1 MKTIWQD
8 LRFAL
13 RMLGKRPGF
22 TVAAVIALA
31 LGIGANTA
39 IFSVVN
45 SVLLRP
51 LGYKEPERLVT
62 ISHSYPKL
70 DLIGSVSAPGY
81 VDYRDQA
88 SVFEETAASSNA
100 NYNLTDGGDPERV
113 QGRRVTSNFF
123 PLLSVAPA
131 LGRAFLAAEDKPGAA
146 HVAVLSH
153 GLWQRRFGGE
163 PRIVN
168 RTITLN
174 NESYTVVGVMPDAF
188 RFGRDEMWTPIA
200 FTPEQLAN
208 DSRGSEYLDVMARL
222 KPGVTIEQAQ
232 AEIDFIARRIMEA
245 NPESYPAD
253 SGWGVKLK
261 SLNEEVV
268 GNVRPAL
275 LVLLGAVGFLLLIA
289 CSNVA
294 NLMLARAAARGREIA
309 IRTALGAS
317 RLRLV
322 RQMLTESL
330 LLAIVGGVAGLL
342 LAVWGVD
349 LLVALEPADVPRVR
363 EIGIDARVLLFTIGL
378 SLLTGI
384 LFGLLPALQAS
395 KPGLTG
401 TLKEG
406 GRGSAVGGGLRNARS
421 LLVITE
427 IAVALVLLVGAG
439 LMVRSFSRLL
449 DVNPGFQT
457 ENVLSM
463 QIALP
468 ATKYREP
475 QQRRAFFQELT
486 DRIKT
491 LPGVESAGAVS
502 NLPLGGSGTSFTF
515 EIEGRPAPPGVMNP
529 HTGGRVAT
537 PDYLQTMKIPLLRG
551 RHFTERDRADAR
563 QVAIIDETLARQY
576 FPGEDP
582 IGKRVTFEGT
592 DENPIWREI
601 VGVVGAIRHK
611 GLDAELKGQLYY
623 PHAQST
629 AGFMSIVVR
638 TANDPASL
646 TSAVRG
652 AVRAVDKDQPVYG
665 VRTMGEVLNNSVAQ
679 KRFSMFLLTI
689 FAGVALVLAA
699 VGIYGVMA
707 YTVSARTNEMG
718 IRIALGARSIDI
730 LRLVVGQGMILAL
743 AGVAFGLVAA
753 FGVTRVMSSLLYGVS
768 ATDPLTFAAIAL
780 LLTGVA
786 LLACYIPARR
796 ATKVDPM
803 VALRYE

>member
-8 LRFAL
+8 LHFAL
-13 RMLGKRPGF
+13 RMLRKRPGF
-22 TVAAVIALA
+22 TAAAVIALA

-62 ISHSYPKL
+62 IGHSYPKL
-70 DLIGSVSAPGY
+70 DLIASVSAPGY
-81 VDYRDQA
+81 IDYRDQTSA
-88 SVFEETAASSNA
+88 FEEIAASSNA
-100 NYNLTDGGDPERV
+100 NYNLTDGGEPERV
-113 QGRRVTSNFF
+113 QGRRVTANFF
-123 PLLSVAPA
+123 PLLGVAPA
-131 LGRAFLAAEDKPGAA
+131 LGRPFLAEEDKPEASR
-146 HVAVLSH
+146 VAILSH
-153 GLWQRRFGGE
+153 GLWQRRFGGD
-163 PRIVN
+163 PQIVN

-174 NESYTVVGVMPDAF
+174 NESYTVVGLMPMEF
-188 RFGRDEMWTPIA
+188 RFGRDELWTPIA

-208 DSRGSEYLDVMARL
+208 DRRGNEYLGVIARL
-222 KPGVTIEQAQ
+222 KQGVTIEKAQ
-232 AEIDFIARRIMEA
+232 AELDFIARRIMEA
-245 NPESYPAD
+245 NPEAYPAD

-261 SLNEEVV
+261 SLNEEIV

-317 RLRLV
+317 RLRIV
-322 RQMLTESL
+322 RQLLTESL
-330 LLAIVGGVAGLL
+330 LLALVGGTAGLL
-342 LAVWGVD
+342 LAVWGID
-349 LLVALEPADVPRVR
+349 LLVALEPVDVPRAR

-378 SLLTGI
+378 SLLTGV

-395 KPGLTG
+395 KPELIGK
-401 TLKEG
+401 LKEG
-406 GRGSAVGGGLRNARS
+406 GRGSAIGGGLRNARS
-421 LLVITE
+421 LLVVTE
-427 IAVALVLLVGAG
+427 IAVALVLLIGAG

-449 DVNPGFQT
+449 NVNPGFQT
-457 ENVLSM
+457 ENVLTM
-463 QIALP
+463 QVALP

-475 QQRRAFFQELT
+475 QQRRAFFQELME
-486 DRIKT
+486 RLKT
-491 LPGVESAGAVS
+491 LPGVESVGAIS
-502 NLPLGGSGTSFTF
+502 NLPLGGGVTSFTF
-515 EIEGRPAPPGVMNP
+515 AIEGRPAPPGVMNP
-529 HTGGRVAT
+529 HTDGRVAT

-551 RHFTERDRADAR
+551 RHFTERDNADAR
-563 QVAIIDETLARQY
+563 LVAIIDETLARQF

-582 IGKRVTFEGT
+582 VGKRITIEGP

-611 GLDAELKGQLYY
+611 GLDAELKAQLYY

-629 AGFMSIVVR
+629 AGFMSVVVR
-638 TANDPASL
+638 TANEPASL

-652 AVRAVDKDQPVYG
+652 AVRAVDKEQPVYN
-665 VRTMGEVLNNSVAQ
+665 VRTMGEVLNNSVSQ

-689 FAGVALVLAA
+689 FAAVALVLAA

-707 YTVSARTNEMG
+707 YTVTARTNEMG

-743 AGVAFGLVAA
+743 AGVALGLIIA

-768 ATDPLTFAAIAL
+768 ATDPVTFAAIAL

-803 VALRYE
+803 IALRYE

>member
-1 MKTIWQD
+1 MTTIWQD

-13 RMLGKRPGF
+13 RMLKKRPGF
-22 TVAAVIALA
+22 TAAAIIALA
-31 LGIGANTA
+31 LGVGANTA

-51 LGYKEPERLVT
+51 LPYKESERLVT
-62 ISHSYPKL
+62 IGHLYPKL
-70 DLIGSVSAPGY
+70 DLIAPVSAPGY
-81 VDYRDQA
+81 VDYRDQT
-88 SVFEETAASSNA
+88 SVFEETAASTNA
-100 NYNLTDGGDPERV
+100 NFNLTDGGEPERV
-113 QGRRVTSNFF
+113 QGRSVTANFL
-123 PLLSVAPA
+123 PLLGVAPA
-131 LGRAFLAAEDKPGAA
+131 LGRLFLAEEDQPGAA
-146 HVAVLSH
+146 RVAVLSH
-153 GLWQRRFGGE
+153 GLWQRRFGGD
-163 PRIVN
+163 PQIIN
-168 RTITLN
+168 RTIRLN
-174 NESYTVVGVMPDAF
+174 NESYTIVGVTPVEF
-188 RFGRDEMWTPIA
+188 QFGRDELWTPIA

-208 DSRGSEYLDVMARL
+208 DRRGREYLSALARL

-232 AEIDFIARRIMEA
+232 TEMDFIARRIAEA
-245 NPESYPAD
+245 NPEDYPAD

-261 SLNEEVV
+261 SFNEEVV

-294 NLMLARAAARGREIA
+294 NLMLARAAARSREIA

-317 RLRLV
+317 RTRLV
-322 RQMLTESL
+322 RQLLTESL
-330 LLAIVGGVAGLL
+330 LLALAGGAAGLL

-349 LLVALEPADVPRVR
+349 LLVALEPASVPRVR
-363 EIGIDARVLLFTIGL
+363 EVGIDVRVLMFTVGI

-395 KPGLTG
+395 KPELTG

-406 GRGSAVGGGLRNARS
+406 GRGSAIGGGLRSARS

-457 ENVLSM
+457 ENVLTM
-463 QIALP
+463 QVALP

-475 QQRRAFFQELT
+475 QQRRAFFGELVNQ
-486 DRIKT
+486 IKA
-491 LPGVESAGAVS
+491 LPGVESVGAVT
-502 NLPLGGSGTSFTF
+502 NLPLGGSVTSGSFS
-515 EIEGRPAPPGVMNP
+515 IEGRPVPTGAAEP
-529 HTGGRVAT
+529 HTDERIAT
-537 PDYLQTMKIPLLRG
+537 AGYLQTMKIPLLRG
-551 RHFTERDRADAR
+551 RHFTERDNADAPN
-563 QVAIIDETLARQY
+563 VVIIDETLARTY

-582 IGKRVTFEGT
+582 VGKRIYEGEG
-592 DENPIWREI
+592 DNRIYREI
-601 VGVVGAIRHK
+601 IGVVGAIRYK
-611 GLDAELKGQLYY
+611 GLDAEYKSQLYF
-623 PHAQST
+623 PHAQSNAPGMT
-629 AGFMSIVVR
+629 IVVR
-638 TANDPASL
+638 AANDPVSL
-646 TSAVRG
+646 VPAVRG
-652 AVRAVDKDQPVYG
+652 ALRAVDQDQPVYG
-665 VRTMGEVLNNSVAQ
+665 VRTMGEVLNTSIAQ

-689 FAGVALVLAA
+689 FAAVALVLTA

-707 YTVSARTNEMG
+707 YTVTARTNEMG
-718 IRIALGARSIDI
+718 IRIALGAQTSDI
-730 LRLVVGQGMILAL
+730 LHLVVGQGMILAL
-743 AGVAFGLVAA
+743 AGIALGLVVA

-780 LLTGVA
+780 LLIGVA

-803 VALRYE
+803 IALRYE

>member
-8 LRFAL
+8 LRFAV

-22 TVAAVIALA
+22 TVAAIIALA

-70 DLIGSVSAPGY
+70 DLVAPVSAPGY
-81 VDYRDQA
+81 VDYRNQT

-100 NYNLTDGGDPERV
+100 NYNLTDGSDPERV
-113 QGRRVTSNFF
+113 QGRIVTANFF
-123 PLLSVAPA
+123 PLLGIAPT
-131 LGRAFLAAEDKPGAA
+131 LGRTFLAEEDKPGASR
-146 HVAVLSH
+146 VVVLSY
-153 GLWQRRFGGE
+153 GLWQRRFGGD
-163 PRIVN
+163 PQIVN
-168 RTITLN
+168 RTIRLN
-174 NESYTVVGVMPDAF
+174 NESYTVVGVMPAEF
-188 RFGRDEMWTPIA
+188 RFGRDELWTPIA

-208 DSRGSEYLDVMARL
+208 DRRGNEYLGAMARL

-232 AEIDFIARRIMEA
+232 TEIDFIARRIAEA
-245 NPESYPAD
+245 NPDAYPAD

-261 SLNEEVV
+261 SLNEEIV
-268 GNVRPAL
+268 GDVRPAL
-275 LVLLGAVGFLLLIA
+275 FVLLGAVGFLLLIA

-322 RQMLTESL
+322 RQLLTESL
-330 LLAIVGGVAGLL
+330 LLAFVGGVAGLL
-342 LAVWGVD
+342 LAVWGVE
-349 LLVALEPADVPRVR
+349 LLVALEPADVPRAR

-406 GRGSAVGGGLRNARS
+406 GRGSAVGGGIRSARS
-421 LLVITE
+421 LLVITQ

-449 DVNPGFQT
+449 DVNPGFRT
-457 ENVLSM
+457 ENVLTM
-463 QIALP
+463 QVALP

-475 QQRRAFFQELT
+475 QQRRAFFQELVE
-486 DRIKT
+486 RIKA
-491 LPGVESAGAVS
+491 LPGTESVGAVS
-502 NLPLGGSGTSFTF
+502 HLPLGGGVTSFTF
-515 EIEGRPAPPGVMNP
+515 GIEGRPAPPGVMNP
-529 HTGGRVAT
+529 HTDGRVAT
-537 PDYLQTMKIPLLRG
+537 PDYLPTMQIPLLRG
-551 RHFTERDRADAR
+551 RHFTERDNADAR
-563 QVAIIDETLARQY
+563 QVAIIDETLARVY

-582 IGKRVTFEGT
+582 VGKRVTFEGT

-601 VGVVGAIRHK
+601 VGVVGAIRHR
-611 GLDAELKGQLYY
+611 GLDAELKAQLYY

-629 AGFMSIVVR
+629 AAGLSVVVR
-638 TANDPASL
+638 AANDPASL

-665 VRTMGEVLNNSVAQ
+665 VRTMDEVLNNSVAQ
-679 KRFSMFLLTI
+679 KRFSMFLLAI
-689 FAGVALVLAA
+689 FASVALVLAA

-743 AGVAFGLVAA
+743 AGVGVGLVAA
-753 FGVTRVMSSLLYGVS
+753 LVVTRVMSSLLYGIS

-786 LLACYIPARR
+786 LLACYVPARR